1 MADGQQVEGVDY
13 AWSRPNITQLAA
25 LGKVFA
31 CRYGGPGTSGKH
43 LTASEAQA
51 LSAAGISIVANAEGA
66 ADGLLGGFNAG
77 VSWARSAE
85 THFRNCG
92 MPADRPIYLSVDFN
106 VSSAQ
111 WPAVANSL
119 RGAASVL
126 GAARVGVYG
135 GRRAIEWARRDGVA
149 RWYWQTYAWSSGVWV
164 PGNHIEQYLNGV
176 TIAGTG
182 SVDLDRAL
190 PADYGQWT
198 VGGGNMALTQRE
210 LAIISNAYQVLYEE
224 AHEHDPIKWI
234 TDLDTM
240 LTTTLPNLPLR
251 RMMRVEA
258 KLDQLIAMVST
269 IGTSNPDTA
278 AIIAAMKAEFDEQ
291 LAEIEAVVD
300 TELDEQSRAGAD
312 NDTAPQG

>member
-13 AWSRPNITQLAA
+13 AWSRPNISQLAS

-43 LTASEAQA
+43 LTASEAQT

-66 ADGLLGGFNAG
+66 ADGLLGGWNAG
-77 VSWARSAE
+77 VSWASSAE
-85 THFRNCG
+85 IHFRNCG
-92 MPADRPIYLSVDFN
+92 MPPDRPIYLSVDFD
-106 VSSAQ
+106 VTSAQ
-111 WPAVANSL
+111 WPTVANAL

-190 PADYGQWT
+190 TSDYGQWK
-198 VGGGNMALTQRE
+198 VGDNDMGDYGALGEPTNVADYNRDYPDSMIADVFAALVRGDTGWGTADGHGADGWALYKRLDAIKSAVATPEIDYDLLAEKVAALMPKPATPEEIAKAVVTETARE
-210 LAIISNAYQVLYEE
+210 L
-224 AHEHDPIKWI
+224 
-234 TDLDTM
+234 TD
-240 LTTTLPNLPLR
+240 
-251 RMMRVEA
+251 
-258 KLDQLIAMVST
+258 
-269 IGTSNPDTA
+269 
-278 AIIAAMKAEFDEQ
+278 
-291 LAEIEAVVD
+291 
-300 TELDEQSRAGAD
+300 
-312 NDTAPQG
+312 

>member
-1 MADGQQVEGVDY
+1 
-13 AWSRPNITQLAA
+13 
-25 LGKVFA
+25 
-31 CRYGGPGTSGKH
+31 
-43 LTASEAQA
+43 
-51 LSAAGISIVANAEGA
+51 
-66 ADGLLGGFNAG
+66 
-77 VSWARSAE
+77 
-85 THFRNCG
+85 
-92 MPADRPIYLSVDFN
+92 
-106 VSSAQ
+106 
-111 WPAVANSL
+111 
-119 RGAASVL
+119 
-126 GAARVGVYG
+126 
-135 GRRAIEWARRDGVA
+135 
-149 RWYWQTYAWSSGVWV
+149 
-164 PGNHIEQYLNGV
+164 
-176 TIAGTG
+176 
-182 SVDLDRAL
+182 
-190 PADYGQWT
+190 
-198 VGGGNMALTQRE
+198 MALTQRE